1 MIIDM
6 WIVIVFWIAFVTA
19 CYFLV
24 IMATNYSTLSKALK
38 EYDLEDDL
46 TAEEDG
52 E

>member
-1 MIIDM
+1 M

-24 IMATNYSTLSKALK
+24 VVTTGYKALSKALE
-38 EYDLEDDL
+38 EYTLEDEL

>member
-6 WIVIVFWIAFVTA
+6 WIVIVFWLAFVTA
-19 CYFLV
+19 CYSLAV
-24 IMATNYSTLSKALK
+24 VATNYSALSKALE
-38 EYDLEDDL
+38 EYELEDEL

>member
-1 MIIDM
+1 M

-24 IMATNYSTLSKALK
+24 ITAINYSALSKALE
-38 EYDLEDDL
+38 EYTLEEEL